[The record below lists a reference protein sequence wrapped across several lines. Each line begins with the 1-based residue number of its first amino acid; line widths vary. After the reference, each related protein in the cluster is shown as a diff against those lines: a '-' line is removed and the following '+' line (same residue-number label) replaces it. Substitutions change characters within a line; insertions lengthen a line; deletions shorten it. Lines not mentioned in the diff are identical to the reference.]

1 MKDKKSG
8 HWRLILLAQYIIG
21 QHEAFTTLRL
31 RFMGLLQVQIVQY
44 LRMVSKNKS
53 IFWQFSWNTQSKYHV

>member
-53 IFWQFSWNTQSKYHV
+53 IF